1 MKVISKSQGVPIS
14 MIVIGGLMATMSSM
28 EFADQNN
35 TTLFVAGWFLILFGI
50 LAWFIPELGRY
61 LRKKQRSRMRA
72 YNREPTE
79 GPQGRR
85 RAPQRR

>member
-50 LAWFIPELGRY
+50 LAWFIPELGRF
-61 LRKKQRSRMRA
+61 LRKKQRTRMRA
-72 YNREPTE
+72 YNRESAE
-79 GPQGRR
+79 APQGRR
-85 RAPQRR
+85 RAPPRR